1 MREVTQDGHHQQRA
15 FTHHQAHG
23 SETPGRDRYAAM
35 HEFARSVTR
44 AEFENTRRVL
54 GLAPGAPGRLLRS
67 PLAQQA
73 MLSMA
78 AALDLLKAW
87 S

>member
-1 MREVTQDGHHQQRA
+1 MRLTAQKRRA
-15 FTHHQAHG
+15 
-23 SETPGRDRYAAM
+23 EIVNAAT
-35 HEFARSVTR
+35 HEFTRSVTR
-44 AEFENTRRVL
+44 AEFENTRRL
-54 GLAPGAPGRLLRS
+54 LAVTPGAPDRLLRS

-73 MLSMA
+73 MLSTA

>member
-1 MREVTQDGHHQQRA
+1 MR
-15 FTHHQAHG
+15 
-23 SETPGRDRYAAM
+23 
-35 HEFARSVTR
+35 EFARSVTR

-54 GLAPGAPGRLLRS
+54 ALAPGAPDGLLRS

>member
-1 MREVTQDGHHQQRA
+1 MATTIKERSPIMRLTAQKRRGEIVNG
-15 FTHHQAHG
+15 
-23 SETPGRDRYAAM
+23 AM

-54 GLAPGAPGRLLRS
+54 ALAPGAPGRLLLS
-67 PLAQQA
+67 PLAKPT

-78 AALDLLKAW
+78 AALDLLKDW

>member
-1 MREVTQDGHHQQRA
+1 MATTIKERSPIRRLTAQKRRGEIVN
-15 FTHHQAHG
+15 
-23 SETPGRDRYAAM
+23 AAM
-35 HEFARSVTR
+35 HESARSVTR

-54 GLAPGAPGRLLRS
+54 ALGPGAPDGLLRS